1 MEALTSI
8 TGDINGIVWGPWML
22 AIILGVGFFLQVG
35 LKFMPILRIG
45 TGFSLLFKGRE
56 GQGEGQISP
65 FNALMTSLSAT
76 IGTGNIAGVA
86 TAVFLG
92 GPGALFW
99 MWMTAL
105 VGMATKYAEAV
116 CAVKYREKDELGNYV
131 GGPMYYIKNGLGAKW
146 AWLGVA
152 FALFGGIAAFGIG
165 NGVQANGVAQVLET
179 NFGINES
186 VTGIVLM
193 VLTAAV
199 ILGGI
204 TRIGAVAGKL
214 VPFMAIAY
222 IVAGLLVLLLNIG
235 SIGAALSDVFTY
247 AFTPWAAKGGAAG
260 AAVWLAIRF
269 GVARGVFSNEAG
281 LGSAPIAHAAAE
293 TKGPV
298 NQGLIAMLG
307 TFIDTIIVCSITG
320 LAIIAS
326 GALDASVADFVANGE
341 TEGYKAISGAALTS
355 LAFETTLPGI
365 GGYLIAIALSIFAF
379 TTILGWSFYGEKC
392 VEFLLGVKSL
402 LPYRILW
409 IIAIYFGATADLGF
423 VWLLADT
430 LNAMMALPNLI
441 ALALLSPVVF
451 KLTKEFFASNGQS
464 EEPGG
469 AAAE

>member
-1 MEALTSI
+1 MEALNSI
-8 TGDINGIVWGPWML
+8 VGAVNGVVWGPMML
-22 AIILGVGFFLQVG
+22 VLILGVGFFLQVG
-35 LKFMPILRIG
+35 LKFMPIRKLG
-45 TGFSLLFKGRE
+45 MGFGLMFKGRE
-56 GQGEGQISP
+56 ATGEGQITP
-65 FNALMTSLSAT
+65 FNALMTALSAT

-105 VGMATKYAEAV
+105 VGMATKYSEAV
-116 CAVKYREKDELGNYV
+116 CAVKYRERDEEGNYV

-152 FALFGGIAAFGIG
+152 FAVFGSIAAFGIG

-179 NFGINES
+179 NFGFNTS

-193 VLTAAV
+193 VLTGAV

-204 TRIGAVAGKL
+204 TRIGAVAGFL
-214 VPFMAIAY
+214 VPFMAVGY
-222 IVAGLLVLLLNIG
+222 IVAGLIVLVINADAIG
-235 SIGAALSDVFTY
+235 TAFSLVFTH
-247 AFTPWAAKGGAAG
+247 AFTPSAAEGGFAG
-260 AAVWLAIRF
+260 AAVWAAIRF

-326 GALDASVADFVANGE
+326 GAWTSGE
-341 TEGYKAISGAALTS
+341 SGAALTS
-355 LAFETTLPGI
+355 LAFETSLPY
-365 GGYLIAIALSIFAF
+365 GGYFIAVALSIFAF
-379 TTILGWSFYGEKC
+379 TTILGWSYYGEKC
-392 VEFLLGVKSL
+392 MEFLFGVKVM

-409 IIAIYFGATADLGF
+409 IVAIYFGATADLGF
-423 VWLLADT
+423 IWLLADT
-430 LNAMMALPNLI
+430 LNAMMAIPNLI
-441 ALALLSPVVF
+441 ALALLSPIVF
-451 KLTKEFFASNGQS
+451 KVTKEFFATGGKS
-464 EEPGG
+464 EEAGH
-469 AAAE
+469 AAE